1 MKRILLFESDSYC
14 DQLSSALN
22 SISNL
27 SATAARSDDA
37 IFPDVEGWDSGIS
50 NLEEYDYILSFAS
63 EIYEVLSRQYRLEP
77 LKTLSI
83 QDFNLLLKHQYL
95 FLKRTYFNDQP
106 TAVLFMNYPHHGY
119 SVISALI
126 CSFNNIPYFSLHQ
139 IPCASAFAL
148 VPPVD
153 SRRPLTWHFASRIRP
168 QSRSLSLA
176 SHSGARF
183 AAQIDTYV
191 DQIEKGGHYAFLPEA
206 RVRGK
211 KSSLSTIRSPGT
223 RFSKSKRTLWNL
235 AINRKL
241 DDFNSFLASKEKEF
255 DIDNVGRYLYYPMH
269 LQPEMTTSAL
279 GGRIY
284 NDQFL
289 VLGIVLEVA
298 SRLGL
303 SLVIKEHPMQCFS
316 HRNLKAYSQILSRP
330 DVHLA
335 PRTCNSTTLLKGSSL
350 VCTVSGTV
358 GVESVY
364 YRKPVICLGET
375 WYKDLDHVYSSVED
389 FFEDSE
395 TVEHIRSINVDQ
407 SLELDSDG
415 VNLSSQ
421 LFQIVSTC
429 WPGSPW
435 DNFRKNAFKEDAGS
449 NVNSLSNSIATAL
462 DQIF

>member
-1 MKRILLFESDSYC
+1 
-14 DQLSSALN
+14 
-22 SISNL
+22 
-27 SATAARSDDA
+27 
-37 IFPDVEGWDSGIS
+37 
-50 NLEEYDYILSFAS
+50 
-63 EIYEVLSRQYRLEP
+63 
-77 LKTLSI
+77 
-83 QDFNLLLKHQYL
+83 
-95 FLKRTYFNDQP
+95 
-106 TAVLFMNYPHHGY
+106 
-119 SVISALI
+119 
-126 CSFNNIPYFSLHQ
+126 
-139 IPCASAFAL
+139 
-148 VPPVD
+148 
-153 SRRPLTWHFASRIRP
+153 
-168 QSRSLSLA
+168 
-176 SHSGARF
+176 
-183 AAQIDTYV
+183 
-191 DQIEKGGHYAFLPEA
+191 
-206 RVRGK
+206 
-211 KSSLSTIRSPGT
+211 
-223 RFSKSKRTLWNL
+223 
-235 AINRKL
+235 
-241 DDFNSFLASKEKEF
+241 
-255 DIDNVGRYLYYPMH
+255 MH